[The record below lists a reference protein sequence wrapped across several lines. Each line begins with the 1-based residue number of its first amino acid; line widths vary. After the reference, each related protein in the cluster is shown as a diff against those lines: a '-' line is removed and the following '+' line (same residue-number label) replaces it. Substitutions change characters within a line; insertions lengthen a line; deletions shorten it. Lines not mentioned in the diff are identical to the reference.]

1 MTEVLLISVVVFGF
15 GMVSKRLAM
24 SPLTAPMVYTTFGL
38 VIGGA
43 GLGWFDLKPEG
54 EALTVLIEATLVLVL
69 FTDAVRIN
77 VRSLRKDA
85 AIPVRLLGVGLPL
98 TLVAGTATAAVIFPA
113 LGWAEALLLAA
124 VLAPTDAALGQAV
137 VSDTRLPARVRQ
149 SLNVESGLNDGMM
162 VPIVTVALALS
173 AMETGETSRNWGTF
187 VAAQIGF
194 GLLGGLLAGYVGGK
208 LLDRFV
214 TSGSVESVYR
224 QLATLAVAGG
234 AYAAASLV
242 GGNGFVAAF
251 TAGIVFGVVAAPHCR
266 DVQDFTQDE
275 GDLLTAI
282 TFVLFGAVLVPQ
294 VLAGLD
300 WRVAAYALL
309 SLTVVRMLPVAL
321 AMIGSGTL
329 AQTRLFVGWFG
340 PRGLASILF
349 ALLVLEDIDGSAAE
363 LIFTVAIW
371 TVFLSVFAHG
381 ASASPWTGRLA
392 ARLAGMSSKRPEH
405 ARTVEHPTRRRLR

>member
-1 MTEVLLISVVVFGF
+1 MAEVLLIAVIVFGF
-15 GMVSKRLAM
+15 GMFSKRLAM

-38 VIGGA
+38 IIGGA
-43 GLGWFDLKPEG
+43 GLGWFDLRPEG

-77 VRSLRKDA
+77 VRSLRRDA

-98 TLVAGTATAAVIFPA
+98 TLLAGTATAAVIFPS

-137 VSDTRLPARVRQ
+137 VSDKRLPMRVRQ
-149 SLNVESGLNDGMM
+149 SLNVESGLNDGIM
-162 VPIVTVALALS
+162 VPVVTIGLALS
-173 AMETGETSRNWGTF
+173 AMEAGEASRNWGVF

-194 GLLGGLLAGYVGGK
+194 GLLCGVVAGYVGGK
-208 LLDRFV
+208 VLDRFA
-214 TSGSVESVYR
+214 SAGRVEGVYR

-234 AYAAASLV
+234 AYAGASLI

-275 GDLLTAI
+275 ADLLTAI

-294 VLAGLD
+294 VLGGLD
-300 WRVAAYALL
+300 WRVAGYAVL
-309 SLTVVRMLPVAL
+309 SLTVVRMVPVAL
-321 AMIGSGTL
+321 AMIGSGTV

-349 ALLVLEDIDGSAAE
+349 ALLVVEDIEGSAAE

-371 TVFLSVFAHG
+371 TVLLSVFAHG

-392 ARLAGMSSKRPEH
+392 TRLAAMSSELPEH
-405 ARTVEHPTRRRLR
+405 AQTVEHPTRRRLG